1 MTAVLTSL
9 KPVWNNRS
17 TSLSLKIWLMH
28 SLVTS
33 IFLHACESW
42 TLTAEFQRRIQAME
56 IPQSTIHLMQRPC
69 YQRRSLRQNPAGNW
83 TSWRPPD
90 HHKETQTE
98 VGWTCLLFI
107 RSCQNHLARQSERGK
122 MTRQT
127 EKEMGGQHLGMD
139 RPGVHQV
146 PEGSGE
152 QRKMEGTG
160 SEVIS
165 GAPQTLAIK
174 G

>member
-1 MTAVLTSL
+1 
-9 KPVWNNRS
+9 
-17 TSLSLKIWLMH
+17 
-28 SLVTS
+28 
-33 IFLHACESW
+33 
-42 TLTAEFQRRIQAME
+42 
-56 IPQSTIHLMQRPC
+56 
-69 YQRRSLRQNPAGNW
+69 
-83 TSWRPPD
+83 
-90 HHKETQTE
+90 
-98 VGWTCLLFI
+98 
-107 RSCQNHLARQSERGK
+107 